1 LKSTTHLSGHRHPTK
16 GSPVEGAVVGGETAA
31 GAVTE
36 AAAPELRTRGIKIP
50 YMFFSIV
57 ALE

>member
-1 LKSTTHLSGHRHPTK
+1 
-16 GSPVEGAVVGGETAA
+16 VEGAVVGEEIAA

-50 YMFFSIV
+50 YMFLIV
-57 ALE
+57 ALR